1 MNENK
6 QWPED
11 QADWPHAVG
20 VVQGGVVPAKPTH
33 TYGKTRA
40 VTQEPFGYFRAQRF
54 WWTNCNKNDE
64 GAVPLYS
71 QETVNA
77 LQERCD
83 ELLKQR
89 DELLTALESVG
100 HKHGCHKNAFGD
112 KCTCGIGAVI
122 AKVKGGAA

>member
-11 QADWPHAVG
+11 QADWPQTAS

-40 VTQEPFGYFRAQRF
+40 VNQEPFSYFRAELF
-54 WWTNCNKNDE
+54 GWVDCGEKNE
-64 GAVPLYS
+64 GAVALYD

-77 LQERCD
+77 LQGRCD
-83 ELLKQR
+83 ELLSAAK
-89 DELLTALESVG
+89 
-100 HKHGCHKNAFGD
+100 
-112 KCTCGIGAVI
+112 AVI
-122 AKVKGGAA
+122 ERWDSPQWKDLPPTVDVIARLRDAVNKLEGGAA